1 LYVSKSMPPLRANRI
16 YVGEHGDDRLGGVHE
31 GIEAEH
37 RAVVTQLAQFLHRED
52 RRAPAHQRLQI
63 CSTSK
68 ARPIRSSSSTVRGDG
83 LGHRVAVVC
92 SIGPFSVAFSDMPP
106 EEGRDLA
113 LMWNEEMAGAQRKHP
128 GRVWASAAVPITD
141 TRIAIAVLDHAVNT
155 REPAPV

>member
-1 LYVSKSMPPLRANRI
+1 MSVSKPSTAQLYPSSPSSCIVRIGVCPPI
-16 YVGEHGDDRLGGVHE
+16 SG
-31 GIEAEH
+31 
-37 RAVVTQLAQFLHRED
+37 
-52 RRAPAHQRLQI
+52 LQI
-63 CSTSK
+63 CGTSK
-68 ARPIRSSSSTVRGDG
+68 ARPIRSSSSAVRGDG
-83 LGHRVAVVC
+83 LGHRVDVVC